1 MAKKAARPRLGAGG
15 AAHQNSRQAAR
26 QNLAAATTEKGGAA
40 EQNLT
45 TAKGLLP
52 IQPKKQKSRRPSA
65 GKWQPYDYESAYE
78 LPLDQLTEQQVQEMI
93 DRERR
98 VVYATKTV
106 KHGHQFDVEIFPD
119 FTHLPGNLPRDRSNR
134 EAQRNLNDRNSRK
147 ECERRIN
154 ENFGPDDYWVTL
166 TCLPREEPQT
176 MEDALRLFQ
185 NYIKRINY
193 RRKKRGLEPARYVY
207 VTDWTKNGRR
217 VRTHYHLVLDGGLPM
232 DEVIEL
238 WGLGRKNTV
247 EYLTLDER
255 GLSGLAYYITKP
267 HASDTEDIKHKKRW
281 TASKNLRRPVE
292 HKNHQAFG
300 RRKGRTAKKGVK
312 SSMKQTAYFS
322 EKPDVVTVCVL
333 PTEAS
338 DVWLRRNIVEKQIA
352 DTTDGE
358 AMTQWE
364 CEEVYARHG
373 EKLTPEIVQE
383 RFDDYWAVG
392 ENWPE
397 ASPDQPSDHER
408 LVALEAAMVDMLL
421 GGGDDDDV

>member
-1 MAKKAARPRLGAGG
+1 MARKAAQPRLGAGG
-15 AAHQNSRQAAR
+15 AASQNGRQAAR

-40 EQNLT
+40 EQNIT
-45 TAKGLLP
+45 TAQGLLP
-52 IQPKKQKSRRPSA
+52 IQPKKQKGHRHSA

-119 FTHLPGNLPRDRSNR
+119 FTHLPGTLPKDRSNR

-300 RRKGRTAKKGVK
+300 RRKVEALAKAPADMFATMEKKYPLYWCEAAEARHNGING
-312 SSMKQTAYFS
+312 YFYLRAVLR
-322 EKPDVVTVCVL
+322 ERCQPGDLVTITGKPELLERLPDVIQRKLAKYRRFAVVSVDYTAPGWETAVL
-333 PTEAS
+333 QPIGTKDRIACPA
-338 DVWLRRNIVEKQIA
+338 RACIV
-352 DTTDGE
+352 
-358 AMTQWE
+358 
-364 CEEVYARHG
+364 
-373 EKLTPEIVQE
+373 
-383 RFDDYWAVG
+383 
-392 ENWPE
+392 N
-397 ASPDQPSDHER
+397 
-408 LVALEAAMVDMLL
+408 
-421 GGGDDDDV
+421 